1 MRIERGIREIQWKT
15 KDGTQVKFQVR
26 IKRKDFQADRVFDS
40 LKAARDFVA
49 LAKSKDG
56 QIALTEQGQR
66 AKLVEE
72 WMTAY
77 LKSPTM
83 KTYLQ
88 QYFLKYLKDESTPT
102 KKLSSSAYDSKIR
115 MICSTKITTNPK
127 PLSGLVAMWKQHAKG
142 NITQTFG
149 DLKPED
155 VNEQVATDFIIERLK
170 TVAVSTVQREVFLM
184 QGFFNKLRYLDNE
197 TWKRIK
203 ANPFKESD
211 KSLLKSVTKKRK
223 RRLSNDE
230 EIKLFK
236 ALKEC
241 KNPEM
246 IEIFG
251 MALSTGMRRGE
262 ILELKWSNIKEHVIE
277 VEQAKAGAR
286 EVVLNS
292 DAKAILEIANKRKKN
307 EQIFHYTP
315 DGFATNWDR
324 VKKRANIENF
334 RFHDCR
340 REFIS
345 RLIET
350 ISNPMAIAEM
360 TTLKDVNHI
369 EKYYL
374 EPLRAE
380 AAAEKGISTEQDL
393 MRSVGHKS
401 RTTTALYFTPSPA
414 KK

>member
-1 MRIERGIREIQWKT
+1 MRIERGIREIQWTT

-66 AKLVEE
+66 AKLAEE

-83 KTYLQ
+83 ETYLQ
-88 QYFLKYLKDESTPT
+88 QYFLQYLKDESTPT

-115 MICSTKITTNPK
+115 MICSTKIKTNPK
-127 PLSGLVAMWKQHAKG
+127 PLTGLVAMWKQHAKG
-142 NITQTFG
+142 NITQNFG

-155 VNEQVATDFIIERLK
+155 VNEQVATDFIVERLK
-170 TVAVSTVQREVFLM
+170 QVAVSTVQREVFFM

-197 TWKRIK
+197 TWKRLK

-211 KSLLKSVTKKRK
+211 KSLLKSVAQKRK
-223 RRLSNDE
+223 RRLSDDE
-230 EIKLFK
+230 EIELFK
-236 ALKEC
+236 ALKQC

-246 IEIFG
+246 MEIFG
-251 MALSTGMRRGE
+251 IALSTGMRRGE

-286 EVVLNS
+286 DVVLNS
-292 DAKAILEIANKRKKN
+292 DAEAILEIAKKRKRDEK
-307 EQIFHYTP
+307 IFHYTP

-324 VKKRANIENF
+324 AKKRANVKNF

-360 TTLKDVNHI
+360 TTLSDVNHI

-380 AAAEKGISTEQDL
+380 AAAEKGISTEQEL

-401 RTTTALYFTPSPA
+401 RTTTALYFTPSST

>member
-40 LKAARDFVA
+40 LKAARDFVS

-56 QIALTEQGQR
+56 QLALTEQGQR
-66 AKLVEE
+66 AKLAEE
-72 WMTAY
+72 FVAAY

-83 KTYLQ
+83 ETYLR
-88 QYFLKYLKDESTPT
+88 QYFLRYLKDESTPT

-115 MICSTKITTNPK
+115 TICATKIKTNPK
-127 PLSGLVAMWKQHAKG
+127 PLTGLVAMWKQHAKG
-142 NITQTFG
+142 NITQNFG

-155 VNEQVATDFIIERLK
+155 VNEQIATDFIVERLK
-170 TVAVSTVQREVFLM
+170 TVAVSTAQREVFLM

-197 TWKRIK
+197 TWKRLK
-203 ANPFKESD
+203 ANPFKEAD
-211 KSLLKSVTKKRK
+211 KSLLKTVAKKRK
-223 RRLSNDE
+223 RRLSDDE
-230 EIKLFK
+230 EVELFK
-236 ALKEC
+236 ALREC
-241 KNPEM
+241 KNSEM
-246 IEIFG
+246 MEIVG
-251 MALSTGMRRGE
+251 IALSTGMRRGE
-262 ILELKWSNIKEHVIE
+262 ILELKWKNIKEHVIE

-292 DAKAILEIANKRKKN
+292 DAKLILEIAKKRKKD
-307 EQIFHYTP
+307 ERIFHYTP
-315 DGFATNWDR
+315 DGFASNWDR
-324 VKKRANIENF
+324 VKKRAKIENF

-345 RLIET
+345 RLVET
-350 ISNPMAIAEM
+350 ISNPMVIAEM
-360 TTLKDVNHI
+360 STLRDVNHI

-380 AAAEKGISTEQDL
+380 ESAERGITTEAEL
-393 MRSVGHKS
+393 LRSVGHKD
-401 RTTTALYFTPSPA
+401 RTTTALYFTRKPA
-414 KK
+414 E